1 MRQHA
6 GAAARAAVRAGGRG
20 PLPLDAL
27 DAGTALDEDAWTAGQ
42 AAELRAPL
50 GMQCDQTA

>member
-6 GAAARAAVRAGGRG
+6 GAAARAAVRAVGGG

-27 DAGTALDEDAWTAGQ
+27 DVGAALDEGAGAAGQ

>member
-6 GAAARAAVRAGGRG
+6 GAAARAAVRAGGG
-20 PLPLDAL
+20 GLPPLDAL
-27 DAGTALDEDAWTAGQ
+27 GARAALDEDAWTAEQ

-50 GMQCDQTA
+50 GMRGDQTA